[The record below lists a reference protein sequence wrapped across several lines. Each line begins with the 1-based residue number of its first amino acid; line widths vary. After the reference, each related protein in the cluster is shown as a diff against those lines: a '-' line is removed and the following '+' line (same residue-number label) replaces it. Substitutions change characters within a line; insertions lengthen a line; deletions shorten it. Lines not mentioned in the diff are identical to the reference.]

1 MEVDVWDPAEARTL
15 VNLRDGII
23 PNTTYTDLFCSM
35 QVQNSH
41 NHSTMTVGGDDGLG
55 GNAPND
61 AAIGV
66 TSYSTNN
73 GLQNEAPMNFPRW
86 YPTGTTMPNGDIV
99 VQGGSLR
106 GGPGGPGVL
115 TPEIY
120 TPDDG
125 SGWKTLD
132 GATSAAAYGDGG
144 SGLGPDENRWWYPR
158 AFVAPGQRQPVQ
170 HQRHPDV
177 RARPRGQRRRGPAD
191 AARHPAGRRRQP
203 GDQRQPG
210 RRDVDGHHVP
220 PRQDPAGRRRLVG
233 QRRGPGRR
241 PRRLHGRHHRRHGR
255 AGHRGHRADEVPA
268 PLGDLDRPPRRRRA
282 RHRRRP
288 REQRQRRLRHQ
299 RRDLGPRDRGLDRGR
314 RAVRARPSLPLGGPA
329 AARRPRDDG
338 RRRCPGTAQ
347 LHRRRVLLP
356 VVPLRRQ
363 RAGRAPRDHQRAGD
377 DRLRRR
383 LPDHRVRRRSPASR
397 WSGTGR
403 SRTGSTTT
411 RTSRTSRS
419 PRAEAR

>member
-1 MEVDVWDPAEARTL
+1 MALTSDGTVQSFGSVGGWGTDTTPYDWTGNDSITQGGQMEVDVWDPAEARTL
-15 VNLRDGII
+15 ANVRDGIL

-41 NHSTMTVGGDDGLG
+41 DHSTMTVGGDDGLG

-158 AFVAPGQRQPVQ
+158 AFVAPGSGNLFNISGTQMFELDPEGN
-170 HQRHPDV
+170 DGEGLLTL
-177 RARPRGQRRRGPAD
+177 RGTLPA
-191 AARHPAGRRRQP
+191 AIANQ

-210 RRDVDGHHVP
+210 RRDVDGHDVP

-233 QRRGPGRR
+233 QRRRPGRR
-241 PRRLHGRHHRRHGR
+241 PRRLHGRHHRRH
-255 AGHRGHRADEVPA
+255 
-268 PLGDLDRPPRRRRA
+268 RRRRSS
-282 RHRRRP
+282 RP
-288 REQRQRRLRHQ
+288 
-299 RRDLGPRDRGLDRGR
+299 
-314 RAVRARPSLPLGGPA
+314 PS
-329 AARRPRDDG
+329 R
-338 RRRCPGTAQ
+338 
-347 LHRRRVLLP
+347 
-356 VVPLRRQ
+356 
-363 RAGRAPRDHQRAGD
+363 
-377 DRLRRR
+377 
-383 LPDHRVRRRSPASR
+383 
-397 WSGTGR
+397 
-403 SRTGSTTT
+403 
-411 RTSRTSRS
+411 
-419 PRAEAR
+419 